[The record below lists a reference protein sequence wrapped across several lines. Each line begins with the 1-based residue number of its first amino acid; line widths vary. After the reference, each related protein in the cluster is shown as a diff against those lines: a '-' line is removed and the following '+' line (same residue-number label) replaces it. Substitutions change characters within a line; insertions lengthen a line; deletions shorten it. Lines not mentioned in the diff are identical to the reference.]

1 MASKLGAR
9 EVEAFDIDEW
19 SVINGKENI
28 ENNHC
33 NNISIHQGK
42 VTDMNFTSSFDI
54 ILANINKNILLQ
66 EMQHYVTHLKPNGLL
81 LMSGFYVADIPDLET
96 QASKLG
102 LQKVDTKERET
113 WAAVLFERTG

>member
-1 MASKLGAR
+1 
-9 EVEAFDIDEW
+9 
-19 SVINGKENI
+19 
-28 ENNHC
+28 
-33 NNISIHQGK
+33 
-42 VTDMNFTSSFDI
+42 
-54 ILANINKNILLQ
+54 
-66 EMQHYVTHLKPNGLL
+66 MQHYVTHLKPNGLL